1 MIKEFDASTALLLID
16 VQKGVNDA
24 DYYGGSQGRRNNLDA
39 EDNIRSLLKEWRKS
53 GRQVAFTKHDSREL
67 NSPLK
72 LSLET
77 GKQMDGLES
86 HRQDIVVKKD
96 VNSGFI
102 GTSLELDLRR
112 AGIQR
117 LVAVGFFTNVCVETT
132 VRMAGNMGFDTYL
145 VHDACATMNSV
156 GHDGTEYDPDLVHN
170 MAIASLHGEFCTAIT
185 TQDAL
190 TLCNIDASHLERVQ
204 GNE

>member
-1 MIKEFDASTALLLID
+1 MIARFDVRTALLLID
-16 VQKGVNDA
+16 VQQGVNNV
-24 DYYGGSQGRRNNLDA
+24 DYYGGRNGRRNNPHAEERIKNLLD
-39 EDNIRSLLKEWRKS
+39 DWRATR
-53 GRQVAFTKHDSREL
+53 GVVAFTRHNSREAD
-67 NSPLK
+67 SPLK
-72 LSLET
+72 ITLDSGQQLP
-77 GKQMDGLES
+77 GLEPAD
-86 HRQDIVVKKD
+86 HDIVVVKD

-117 LVAVGFFTNVCVETT
+117 LIVAGFFTNVCVETT

-145 VHDACATMNSV
+145 VHDACATMNST
-156 GHDGTEYDPDLVHN
+156 GIDGTDYDPDLVH
-170 MAIASLHGEFCTAIT
+170 ALSIASLHGEFCTAVT

-190 TLCNIDASHLERVQ
+190 SLMHRDADHLERVQ

>member
-190 TLCNIDASHLERVQ
+190 TLCNRDASHLERVQ

>member
-39 EDNIRSLLKEWRKS
+39 EDNIQSLLKEWRKS

-77 GKQMDGLES
+77 GRQIDGLES
-86 HRQDIVVKKD
+86 HPQDIVVKKD

-102 GTSLELDLRR
+102 GTCLELDLRR

-190 TLCNIDASHLERVQ
+190 TLCNRDVSHLERVQ

>member
-1 MIKEFDASTALLLID
+1 MIKAFDASTALLLID

-39 EDNIRSLLKEWRKS
+39 EDNIQSLLKEWRKS
-53 GRQVAFTKHDSREL
+53 SRQVAFTKHDSREL

-77 GKQMDGLES
+77 GKQIDGLEFQP
-86 HRQDIVVKKD
+86 QDIVVKKD

-102 GTSLELDLRR
+102 GTCLELDLRR

-190 TLCNIDASHLERVQ
+190 TLCNRDASHLERAQ